1 MNDLVACIITGME
14 DSIMSIQGQSLS
26 VGSAHRPGVKQISIQ
41 ERSLVVG
48 NFVVIN
54 GYRVNLV
61 LLKQRFTEGG

>member
-1 MNDLVACIITGME
+1 
-14 DSIMSIQGQSLS
+14 MSIQGQSLS